1 MVNGSNAGGAELSF
15 AASAREGANMSITE
29 KITATRR
36 AKPAGTAAGVKP
48 DGRVKHPQREKT
60 DSLIRQIKQLIDSRG
75 QMLPERVIAEKLN
88 IKRHTLR
95 QSLKIMRDRGEL
107 EPAQIGRRA
116 HHKPTTATPPGDK
129 APPTSAIAAPSVL
142 GSDLVGSTNP
152 LEVMEM
158 RMLLEPAL
166 ARLAALRASPEE
178 IAQIQQA
185 ATTPQH
191 LTPSMADH
199 LFHKA
204 IAAGS
209 RNILATELYVLLNQV
224 ATDSRLRFSQSDEE
238 TSPERIA
245 QRDMEHHTIAAAIA
259 CRDADTA
266 ERAMWEHL
274 AVVQR
279 KIMSRL
285 GYAPVMKDFA

>member
-1 MVNGSNAGGAELSF
+1 
-15 AASAREGANMSITE
+15 MSTTDKMTIT
-29 KITATRR
+29 
-36 AKPAGTAAGVKP
+36 
-48 DGRVKHPQREKT
+48 GRVKSAGSSARAKHNSVAKHQRLDKT
-60 DSLIRQIKQLIDSRG
+60 EAIISQLKQLIDEKG

-95 QSLKIMRDRGEL
+95 QSLQKMRDRGEL
-107 EPAQIGRRA
+107 APAQIGRRA
-116 HHKPTTATPPGDK
+116 LRKPAVSPTAHAGGTPAGVSEPVVPPTT
-129 APPTSAIAAPSVL
+129 SVI

-178 IAQIQQA
+178 IAQIQRA
-185 ATTPQH
+185 ATTPDH
-191 LTPSMADH
+191 LTPSMADQV
-199 LFHKA
+199 FHKA
-204 IAAGS
+204 VAAGS
-209 RNILATELYVLLNQV
+209 RNSLATELYVLLNQV
-224 ATDSRLRFSQSDEE
+224 ATDSRLRFSESDQE
-238 TSPERIA
+238 TSPERVA
-245 QRDMEHHTIAAAIA
+245 QRDAEHCQIATAIA
-259 CRDADTA
+259 SRDPDTA

-285 GYAPVMKDFA
+285 GFAPVMKDFA